1 MKNLNIFAMI
11 YSEIS
16 TLWIIITGVLSFFG
30 VLTWP
35 WYFILAPLIIPLG
48 VIVAFYISVVIAMV
62 MTSLLDWNK
71 ED

>member
-1 MKNLNIFAMI
+1 MKNFDIFVKI
-11 YSEIS
+11 YAAIS
-16 TLWIIITGVLSFFG
+16 TLWIVVTGTLSFFG

-35 WYFILAPLIIPLG
+35 WYYILAPLIVPLG
-48 VIVAFYISVVIAMV
+48 IMIAFYISVVIAMI

>member
-1 MKNLNIFAMI
+1 MKNLDIFVII
-11 YSEIS
+11 YAEIS

-35 WYFILAPLIIPLG
+35 WYYILAPLIVPLA
-48 VIVAFYISVVIAMV
+48 VMVTFYISVVIAMI

>member
-1 MKNLNIFAMI
+1 MKNLDIFVKI
-11 YSEIS
+11 YAAIS
-16 TLWIIITGVLSFFG
+16 TLWIVVIGALSFFG

-35 WYFILAPLIIPLG
+35 WYFILAPLIVPLG
-48 VIVAFYISVVIAMV
+48 IMIAFYISVVIAMI